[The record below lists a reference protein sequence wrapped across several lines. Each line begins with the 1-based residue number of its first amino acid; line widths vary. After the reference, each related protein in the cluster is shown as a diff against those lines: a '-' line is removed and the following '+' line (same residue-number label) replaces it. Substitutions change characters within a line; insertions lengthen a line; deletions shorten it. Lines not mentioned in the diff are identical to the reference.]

1 VEEQALDELFTAKK
15 SHYEKDLPAAKAVC
29 GEENAHLASLTVL
42 CSTLLAADA
51 TITNR

>member
-1 VEEQALDELFTAKK
+1 VEARALDELYTTHKA
-15 SHYEKDLPAAKAVC
+15 HYDQDLPAAKAVC